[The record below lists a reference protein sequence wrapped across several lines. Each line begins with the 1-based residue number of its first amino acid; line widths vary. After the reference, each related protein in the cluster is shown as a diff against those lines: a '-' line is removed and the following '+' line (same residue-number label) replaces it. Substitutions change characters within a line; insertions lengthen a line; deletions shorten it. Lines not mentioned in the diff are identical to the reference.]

1 MMFRA
6 CLTAFLVVLV
16 NVADAQRPTATYVG
30 GNVMMLDL
38 DGQRVF
44 VDGPGTGKF
53 LPREGDIV
61 LHVNGTAD
69 GERVFS
75 PALAGEQL
83 ERRSSMVGEST
94 GVYVYPKVTPSAG
107 GPHVSYLVQWNG
119 RRMWFCGDT
128 EDATELLATKDLDAV
143 FLTPAVAAAVEKAG
157 RSLDARYVLF
167 YHTTNKEQQDNAL
180 SVPCDRCKV
189 SLPWPGEVI
198 QLFR

>member
-6 CLTAFLVVLV
+6 CLAAVLAASV
-16 NVADAQRPTATYVG
+16 NMAWAQRPTATFVG
-30 GNVMMLDL
+30 GSLMMLDL
-38 DGQRVF
+38 DVQRVF
-44 VDGPGTGKF
+44 VDGPGTGRF
-53 LPREGDIV
+53 LPRDGDIV
-61 LHVNGTAD
+61 LHVSGTAE
-69 GERVFS
+69 GARVFS
-75 PALAGEQL
+75 PALIGEAL
-83 ERRSSMVGEST
+83 ERQSSTVGEST
-94 GVYVYPKVTPSAG
+94 GVYVYPKVTPSAS

-143 FLTPAVAAAVEKAG
+143 FLTPAMAAAVEKAG